1 MRTKI
6 VRILVIGNGGREAAL
21 AWKLSQSEGLEK
33 LFCAPGN
40 PGTSSIA
47 ENVPLEPCDIEGLL
61 AFAMKHGIDLTVVGP
76 EKPLSMGIV
85 DRFRGMGLAV
95 FGPTRDCARL
105 ETSKI
110 FAKRFMNLHG
120 IPTARHASARYYLQA
135 LAELEN
141 FELPLVIK
149 ADGLAA
155 GKGVFIAERLEE
167 AHQILRDLLI
177 EDSLKEAGSRVV
189 IEEFLNGREL
199 SVFVL
204 SDGKRVVELAEAR
217 DFKKAFDGD
226 LGPNTGGMGAISPVP
241 DYTERLREEFR
252 SNILRPTVEGLTK
265 EGLSYTGLLYFGLI
279 NTPAGLKVLEFN
291 CRFGDPETQAIMPR
305 IDFDL
310 ARVLYDCAKGQ
321 LKEERLRLKRECAV
335 TVVACSQGYPGRYMT
350 GCEVS
355 GLSESDCILFQAG
368 TGCSGEKIVTT
379 GGRVLAVTGLESD
392 FCRAKR
398 KAYGA
403 LERIRFKGMTF
414 RKDIGVEFDVN

>member
-1 MRTKI
+1 M
-6 VRILVIGNGGREAAL
+6 RILVIGNGGREAAL
-21 AWKLSQSEGLEK
+21 AWKLSQSEGLER

-47 ENVPLEPCDIEGLL
+47 ENVPLDTCDIEGQL
-61 AFAMKHGIDLTVVGP
+61 AFAKEQGIDLTVVGP

-85 DRFRGMGLAV
+85 DRFRERDLVV

-110 FAKRFMNLHG
+110 FAKGFMNRHG

-135 LAELEN
+135 LADMES

-155 GKGVFIAERLEE
+155 GKGVFIADRQEE

-177 EDSLKEAGSRVV
+177 DDSLKEAGSRVV
-189 IEEFLNGREL
+189 IEEYLSGREL

-204 SDGKRVVELAEAR
+204 SDGKRMVELAEAR

-241 DYTERLREEFR
+241 DYTDQLREEFR
-252 SNILRPTVEGLTK
+252 NKILRPTAEGLAREGLT
-265 EGLSYTGLLYFGLI
+265 YTGLLYFGLI
-279 NTPAGLKVLEFN
+279 NTQAGLKVLEFN
-291 CRFGDPETQAIMPR
+291 CRFGDPETQAILPR

-310 ARVLYDCAKGQ
+310 ARVLYDCARGE
-321 LKEERLRLKRECAV
+321 LKEDRLRLKQECAL
-335 TVVACSQGYPGRYMT
+335 TVVACSKGYPGQYVT

-368 TGCSGEKIVTT
+368 TGYSGEKVVTT
-379 GGRVLAVTGLESD
+379 GGRVLAVTAMDRD
-392 FCRAKR
+392 FGEAAR